1 MSRSITLRFDLNA
14 GGDPEFLN
22 IHKVRNF
29 AEALSLELERS
40 ELGSL
45 PMHEADRATMQ
56 VRITNIRKRNLR
68 RCLAL
73 VDELLDQ
80 HFMKDTVNIRVEAQ
94 ANGIGSDGDI

>member
-1 MSRSITLRFDLNA
+1 MPRSITLRFDLNA

-22 IHKVRNF
+22 IHKIQNF
-29 AEALSLELERS
+29 AEALSLELDRS

-45 PMHEADRATMQ
+45 PMDDADRATSH
-56 VRITNIRKRNLR
+56 VRISQIRKRNLR

-80 HFMKDTVNIRVEAQ
+80 HIMMDAVTIRVEDQ
-94 ANGIGSDGDI
+94 TSGIEQ

>member
-1 MSRSITLRFDLNA
+1 MSRSTTLRFDLGA

-22 IHKVRNF
+22 IHKIRNF

-45 PMHEADRATMQ
+45 PMDEADRATTQ
-56 VRITNIRKRNLR
+56 VRITAIRKRNLR

-73 VDELLDQ
+73 VDEVLAQ
-80 HFMKDTVNIRVEAQ
+80 HFMKDGTDVDVEDHMS
-94 ANGIGSDGDI
+94 GIDL

>member
-22 IHKVRNF
+22 IHKIRNY
-29 AEALSLELERS
+29 AEALSLELDRS

-45 PMHEADRATMQ
+45 PMDDADRATSH
-56 VRITNIRKRNLR
+56 VRISRIRKRNLR

-73 VDELLDQ
+73 IDELLGQ
-80 HFMKDTVNIRVEAQ
+80 HFMTDAVAIHVEDQ
-94 ANGIGSDGDI
+94 TSGIEP

>member
-1 MSRSITLRFDLNA
+1 MSRSITIRFDLNA
-14 GGDPEFLN
+14 GGNPEFLN
-22 IHKVRNF
+22 IHRVRNI

-45 PMHEADRATMQ
+45 PMDEADRATTH
-56 VRITNIRKRNLR
+56 VRIMKIREQNLR

-80 HFMKDTVNIRVEAQ
+80 HFMKDEANIRVEDQ
-94 ANGIGSDGDI
+94 TSRIES

>member
-1 MSRSITLRFDLNA
+1 LSRSITLRFDLNA

-22 IHKVRNF
+22 IHKIRNL

-45 PMHEADRATMQ
+45 PMDEADRATMQ
-56 VRITNIRKRNLR
+56 VRITAIHQRNLR

-80 HFMKDTVNIRVEAQ
+80 HFMKDDVDIHVEDQ
-94 ANGIGSDGDI
+94 TSRSEP